1 MDTSEC
7 VNALEIPLGR
17 KIKTMPR
24 FAANLSMMYTES
36 DFLDRFASAAAD
48 GFAAVECHFPYE
60 YPAGEI
66 KRRLDDLGLIQV
78 LVNGPPGDWSA
89 GDRGLASLP
98 GREEDFRRAIGTA
111 IDYAVALGRPLV
123 NVMAGRTIPDIDR
136 HHQRDVYLNNLA
148 YAADHAG
155 AAGVTIVIEPLNPRD
170 MPGYFLSRHDDAFAV
185 VTELDRP
192 NLRVQFDVYHC
203 QIVEGDL
210 TTRLRRHIGHVGHLQ
225 VAGVPDRNEPDRG
238 EVNYP
243 YLFRLIDEIG
253 YAGWVG
259 CEYRPVGATSAGLGW
274 LAEWRTSKTS
284 GPQ

>member
-1 MDTSEC
+1 
-7 VNALEIPLGR
+7 
-17 KIKTMPR
+17 MPR

-36 DFLDRFASAAAD
+36 PFLDRFASAAAD
-48 GFAAVECHFPYE
+48 GFSAVECHFPYE
-60 YPAGEI
+60 YPAREI

-98 GREEDFRRAIGTA
+98 GREEDFRRAIGNA
-111 IDYAVALGRPLV
+111 INYAVALDRPLV
-123 NVMAGRTIPDIDR
+123 NVMAGLTIPDIDPR
-136 HHQRDVYLNNLA
+136 HQRDVYLNNLA
-148 YAADHAG
+148 YAADHAA
-155 AAGVTIVIEPLNPRD
+155 AAGITIVIEPLNPRD
-170 MPGYFLSRHDDAFAV
+170 MPGYFLQRHDDAFAV

-210 TTRLRRHIGHVGHLQ
+210 TTRLRQNIGRVGHMQ
-225 VAGVPDRNEPDRG
+225 VAGVPDRNEPDTG

-284 GPQ
+284 KPSFPRQ